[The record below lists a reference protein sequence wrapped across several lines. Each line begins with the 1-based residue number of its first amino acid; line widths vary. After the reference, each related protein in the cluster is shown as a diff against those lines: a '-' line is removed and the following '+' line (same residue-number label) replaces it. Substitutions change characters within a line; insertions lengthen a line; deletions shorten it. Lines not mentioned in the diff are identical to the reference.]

1 MNSFN
6 ENERLKER
14 YVEFDPI
21 ALQHVAGK
29 AIGRDWCSH
38 VKKIA
43 EGGFNKVFLLTTDV
57 GHEVIAR
64 IPTPIA
70 GPPHYTTASEVAT
83 IDFLR
88 TVLGLPVPKI
98 LDYSSSPENSVGAEY
113 IIMERV
119 DGESLWSRWLSLTTE
134 EVKHV
139 MTQIAEMEHRIFS
152 FPFPAYGSLYHRRD
166 LNDESQIALQVE
178 DFSIG
183 PIAGRQFWH
192 GERRQMKL
200 DRGPCESI
208 VISFARTE
216 MTSIAL

>member
-1 MNSFN
+1 M
-6 ENERLKER
+6 
-14 YVEFDPI
+14 
-21 ALQHVAGK
+21 
-29 AIGRDWCSH
+29 
-38 VKKIA
+38 KKIA
-43 EGGFNKVFLLTTDV
+43 EGGFNKVFLLTTTDD

-70 GPPHYTTASEVAT
+70 GPPHYTTASEAAT

-98 LDYSSSPENSVGAEY
+98 LDYSTSPENPVGAEY

-119 DGESLWSRWLSLTTE
+119 NGESLESRWLSLTTG

-139 MTQIAEMEHRIFS
+139 MTQIAEMEQRIFS
-152 FPFPAYGSLYHRRD
+152 FRFPAYGSLHHKHD
-166 LNDESQIALQVE
+166 LSDESQIELQVE

-192 GERRQMKL
+192 GERQQMKL
-200 DRGPCESI
+200 DRGPCKSSLSKI
-208 VISFARTE
+208 LIG
-216 MTSIAL
+216 LG

>member
-1 MNSFN
+1 M
-6 ENERLKER
+6 
-14 YVEFDPI
+14 
-21 ALQHVAGK
+21 AGK
-29 AIGRDWCSH
+29 AIGQDWCSR

-43 EGGFNKVFLLTTDV
+43 EGGFNKVFLLTADD

-98 LDYSSSPENSVGAEY
+98 LDYSTSPENSVGTEY

-119 DGESLWSRWLSLTTE
+119 DGESLGSRWLSLTTD

-139 MTQIAEMEHRIFS
+139 MAQIAEMEQRIIS
-152 FPFPAYGSLYHRRD
+152 FQFPAYGSLYHERD

-192 GERRQMKL
+192 SERHRMKL
-200 DRGPCESI
+200 DRGPCESSI
-208 VISFARTE
+208 CSARTE
-216 MTSIAL
+216 LTFIT